1 MKKVTLTII
10 TLTSLLIGSVS
21 MASGHKGCDQNK
33 SGEMKTSDY
42 SYYMPQGFKAEAAPT
57 PAATASQVGKVK

>member
-21 MASGHKGCDQNK
+21 MASGGQDCGKRD
-33 SGEMKTSDY
+33 SGGISSSGY
-42 SYYMPQGFKAEAAPT
+42 NQYMPQGFKAEAAPT